1 MTAENLLQRA
11 ARTANIKQT
20 LAVLDDIEYRRAV
33 SQDEIA
39 AIADIRQQAYENADI
54 YIGESPSFTD
64 AVDFDPR
71 AYVFGVYWREMLVGT
86 MRIHVLSSDNPKTN
100 STKYFPDVLDPLVAQ
115 GLTFMD
121 PARFAILPGMDKQI
135 PSLAPIVL
143 RLGLAAVRHFNCDFG
158 LATIK
163 EGHAGFY
170 RRVFNYTQMTPLQSF
185 PPLKQ
190 KFALF
195 STSQGNIDAV
205 CSNFPVLDGVP
216 TEAKLLFS
224 NVNMAKPAVLSVR
237 PTARL
242 ALRNKIAYPDLLQAA
257 E

>member
-1 MTAENLLQRA
+1 MTAEKLLQLNARA
-11 ARTANIKQT
+11 ANIEQT
-20 LAVLDDIEYRRAV
+20 LKTLDDIEYRRAFT
-33 SQDEIA
+33 QDEIA
-39 AIADIRQQAYENADI
+39 AIAEVRQRAYEDADI
-54 YIGESPSFTD
+54 YNGASPSFTD

-71 AYVFGVYWREMLVGT
+71 AYVFGVYWRERLVGT
-86 MRIHVLSSDNPKTN
+86 MRVHVLSADNPATN
-100 STKYFPDVLDPLVAQ
+100 STKYFPSVLDPLVAQ

-121 PARFAILPGMDKQI
+121 PARFAILPNLDKEI
-135 PSLAPIVL
+135 PGLATIVL

-170 RRVFNYTQMTPLQSF
+170 RRVFNYTQMTPVQSF

-195 STSQGNIDAV
+195 STSRSNIDTV
-205 CSNFPVLDGVP
+205 CANFPVLDGLP

-224 NVNMAKPAVLSVR
+224 NISMAKPAVLSVR

-242 ALRNKIAYPDLLQAA
+242 AIRKRAAYPDLLQAA
-257 E
+257 Q

>member
-1 MTAENLLQRA
+1 MSVEKLLQQS
-11 ARTANIKQT
+11 ARSANIEQT
-20 LAVLDDIEYRRAV
+20 LKTLDDIEYRRAF

-39 AIADIRQQAYENADI
+39 AIAEVRQRAYEDADI
-54 YIGESPSFTD
+54 YDGASPSFTD

-71 AYVFGVYWREMLVGT
+71 AFVFGVYWRERLVGT
-86 MRIHVLSSDNPKTN
+86 MRVHVLSADNPKTN
-100 STKYFPDVLDPLVAQ
+100 STKYFPNVLDPLVAQ

-121 PARFAILPGMDKQI
+121 PARFAVLPGLDKEI
-135 PSLAPIVL
+135 PGLATIVL

-170 RRVFNYTQMTPLQSF
+170 RRVFNYTQMTPVQSF

-195 STSQGNIDAV
+195 STSRSNIDTV
-205 CSNFPVLDGVP
+205 CANFPVLDGLH

-224 NVNMAKPAVLSVR
+224 NVGLAKPAVLSVR

-242 ALRNKIAYPDLLQAA
+242 ALRNKIAEPDLRLAA
-257 E
+257 Q